1 MQGGVGVTDQAPN
14 RVIIDLRRRTPA
26 EICELVADKLE
37 AFDPAGHI
45 RRKSR
50 NEIWENV
57 ILAIVALRM
66 AAGKLREHQAEEDDG
81 K

>member
-1 MQGGVGVTDQAPN
+1 M
-14 RVIIDLRRRTPA
+14 
-26 EICELVADKLE
+26 ADKLE

-50 NEIWENV
+50 NEIWENI